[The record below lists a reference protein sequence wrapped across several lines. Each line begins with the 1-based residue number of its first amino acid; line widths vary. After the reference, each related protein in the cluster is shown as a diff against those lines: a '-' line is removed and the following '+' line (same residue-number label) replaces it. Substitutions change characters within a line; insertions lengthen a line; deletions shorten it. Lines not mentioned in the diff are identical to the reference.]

1 MARAA
6 GRTVRAVK
14 LTRDDWVEAAYRAL
28 LRAGPRAVAVANLAE
43 DLDVTRGSFYHYF
56 NDREEL
62 LVAALE
68 QWEQEAT
75 ETFIDRASSES
86 EPAARLQ
93 RLFGQ
98 VFRKPTELAA
108 AERRL
113 LADRGDSDAV
123 AAVVDR
129 VVARRRAFLTECYR
143 ALGYDQTGAQDRA
156 TVAYMMF
163 TGWLYLEQHGD
174 RQSAAAAN
182 RVAALAKGL
191 LLTTD

>member
-1 MARAA
+1 M
-6 GRTVRAVK
+6 RAVK

-28 LRAGPRAVAVANLAE
+28 LRGGPRAVAIATLAE
-43 DLDVTRGSFYHYF
+43 DLEVTRGSFYHYF
-56 NDREEL
+56 NDRDEL

-86 EPAARLQ
+86 EPTARLQ
-93 RLFGQ
+93 HLLDQ

-113 LADRGDSDAV
+113 LADRGESGDV
-123 AAVVDR
+123 AAAVNR

-143 ALGYDQTGAQDRA
+143 ALGYDETEAQDRA
-156 TVAYMMF
+156 VVAYMMF
-163 TGWLYLEQHGD
+163 VGWLYLEQP
-174 RQSAAAAN
+174 AN
-182 RVAALAKGL
+182 GQPATTKRIAALAKGL
-191 LLTTD
+191 LLSTD